1 MTRAVAYLRMSEA
14 KNDGGD
20 WQRRQLED
28 SRAIADRKGATLAD
42 EDILIDTVSASRF
55 STKERPG
62 YRELLRRIEAGGVD
76 YVISWMEDR
85 AHRQVLE
92 LAEFIALCR
101 KHHVTPITPAAEYD
115 LDDPDQVSMWFIK
128 VRFAEAEVEKT
139 SKRLRRQRLQAA
151 NDGKRHGGG
160 SRAFGTTGAGAHK
173 VSLHRA
179 LAEQDA
185 IREAADRILAG
196 DSLRSIVVDWNRR
209 KVAAAGGGR
218 WNNSVLRRLL
228 LAPRIA
234 GYRSHKGTL
243 HEATDW
249 QPIIPREQWETL
261 RAILEDP
268 SRKTTIGGGQPR
280 HLLIGLARCGVCN
293 QPLRCRRG
301 VYYCPQ
307 VTEIGGHVS
316 RSAER
321 VEDLIERALFKAV
334 ESPAW
339 DEQAAERPDDDPT
352 RPHYEALARLTAEFD
367 VLDRRIGEA
376 ELAEELGRQPHPSAA
391 TLRRMLAD
399 REAARDRH
407 QEAVLRLQRGRTVA
421 AVPRN
426 LRKVW
431 PKLSLDRRRSIL
443 KAVLKLPPE
452 GQGIVIR
459 PQGRSPVFDPAAIDP
474 DWRV

>member
-1 MTRAVAYLRMSEA
+1 MTRAIAYLRMSEA
-14 KNDGGD
+14 KKDGGD

-42 EDILIDTVSASRF
+42 DDIVTDTVSASRF

-62 YRELLRRIEAGGVD
+62 YRELLRRIEAGGVN

-101 KHHVTPITPAAEYD
+101 KHNVIPITPAAEYD

-128 VRFAEAEVEKT
+128 VRFAEAEVEKL

-151 NDGKRHGGG
+151 SDGKRHGGL
-160 SRAFGTTGAGAHK
+160 RAFGTTGGGEHK
-173 VSLHRA
+173 VSRHRA
-179 LAEQDA
+179 LAEQEA

-209 KVAAAGGGR
+209 KVPTVRGGR
-218 WNNSVLRRLL
+218 WSNQQLRYLL
-228 LAPRIA
+228 LSPRIA

-243 HEATDW
+243 YEAEW
-249 QPIIPREQWETL
+249 EPIIPREQWHAIK
-261 RAILEDP
+261 AILEDP
-268 SRKTTIGGGQPR
+268 SRTTTVGGGQPR
-280 HLLIGLARCGVCN
+280 YLLSGLAFCGVCK
-293 QPLRCRRG
+293 QALHCRRG
-301 VYYCPQ
+301 MYYCPQ
-307 VTEIGGHVS
+307 ITEIGGHVS
-316 RSAER
+316 RNAQR

-339 DEQAAERPDDDPT
+339 DELAAERPDDDPS
-352 RPHYEALARLTAEFD
+352 RPHYEALARITAELD
-367 VLDRRIGEA
+367 VLDRRTGEA
-376 ELAEELGRQPHPSAA
+376 DLAEELGRKPHPSAA

-399 REAARDRH
+399 REAERDRH
-407 QEAVLRLQRGRTVA
+407 QEAVLRLQHGRTVA

-431 PKLSLDRRRSIL
+431 PDLSLDRRRNIL

-459 PQGRSPVFDPAAIDP
+459 PQGQSPVFDPDAIDP